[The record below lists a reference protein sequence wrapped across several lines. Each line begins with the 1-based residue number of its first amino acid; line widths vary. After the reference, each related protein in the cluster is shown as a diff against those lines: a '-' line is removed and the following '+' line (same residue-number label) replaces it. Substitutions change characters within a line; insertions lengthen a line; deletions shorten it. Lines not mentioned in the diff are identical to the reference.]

1 MRVASKVISWIFLP
15 LLAPVYAIAIA
26 MYVFNLENY
35 FSYYQEN
42 CLYVLPDKAKE
53 VLMYLFAAFSFFAPA
68 LTVLF
73 LQTRGSVSSVMM
85 EKRTERIIPSIMVV
99 LFGISLLAI
108 LLYKVPVTLNGSKFL
123 FGLALGSLISVI
135 VCTLLTFRWKVSLHA
150 TGMGIL
156 TGFLFV
162 YYSQMLV
169 FPIWILVLAFLASG
183 IVMSARMYLKLHS
196 LSQLL
201 VGYTIGFVGV
211 ASGMLYFLYKY

>member
-1 MRVASKVISWIFLP
+1 MKIFAKVLSWVFLP

-26 MYVFNLENY
+26 MYLENWESD
-35 FSYYQEN
+35 FYQEN
-42 CLYVLPDKAKE
+42 NLFSLDIKAKE

-85 EKRTERIIPSIMVV
+85 EKRAERIIPSVMTI

-108 LLYKVPVTLNGSKFL
+108 LLYKVPFGLQGAKFL
-123 FGLALGSLISVI
+123 FGLALGSLCAVI
-135 VCTLLTFRWKVSLHA
+135 VCTALTFRWKVSLHA

-156 TGFLFV
+156 TGFLFI
-162 YYSQMLV
+162 YYSKMLF
-169 FPIWILVLAFLASG
+169 FPLWVLVLAFLASG
-183 IVMSARMYLKLHS
+183 IVMSARMYLKLHT

-201 VGYTIGFVGV
+201 VGYAIGFVGV
-211 ASGMLYFLYKY
+211 ISGVLYFFYK

>member
-1 MRVASKVISWIFLP
+1 MKAVSKILSWIFLP

-26 MYVFNLENY
+26 MYIENWEDLHSFSQDNNLY
-35 FSYYQEN
+35 I
-42 CLYVLPDKAKE
+42 LDVRAKE
-53 VLMYLFAAFSFFAPA
+53 VFLYLFTSFSFLAPA

-108 LLYKVPVTLNGSKFL
+108 LLYKVPGWLPGARFV
-123 FGLALGSLISVI
+123 FGLSLGSLIAVI
-135 VCTLLTFRWKVSLHA
+135 VCTVLTFRWKVSLHA

-156 TGFLFV
+156 TGFLFT
-162 YYSQMLV
+162 YYSEMLI
-169 FPIWILVLAFLASG
+169 FPMWILVLAFITSG

-196 LSQLL
+196 LPQLL
-201 VGYTIGFVGV
+201 AGFAIGFISLVLGIGFFFW
-211 ASGMLYFLYKY
+211 SS